1 MSLDCEAAWCKG
13 TLATET
19 WAETNNGLHSVF
31 IMYKCIKALL

>member
-19 WAETNNGLHSVF
+19 NNGVHSVF